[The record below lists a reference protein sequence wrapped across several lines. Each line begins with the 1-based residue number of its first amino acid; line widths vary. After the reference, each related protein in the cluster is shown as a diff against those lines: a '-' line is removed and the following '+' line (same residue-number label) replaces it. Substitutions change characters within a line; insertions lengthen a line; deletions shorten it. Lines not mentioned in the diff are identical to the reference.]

1 MQTCLQH
8 VIGFVVDMPPKRQVV
23 GLVLTRTHVP
33 HDSRCR
39 RQFVPSG
46 GRSPGR
52 VGSPPMTRLAD
63 VGGLGLAH
71 ELLERRPYR
80 FREFPPGRFFLWVAG
95 RIPVRGPHVDP
106 PAARVLR
113 RRTELVQRFPP
124 PAVTTELLLL
134 LGHPRLPCSRRKGA
148 GRPGKRNGPSGGGAS
163 RLLGVSHIVP
173 VTGLALAPSPRLTRS
188 GARLPGG
195 RRASSLAPLLMLRR
209 KVYGTRRTQKR
220 FKGSNDPVRWS
231 WCQPSNSGRS
241 CSDFPSVVRRTLK

>member
-1 MQTCLQH
+1 MQTCLQY

-71 ELLERRPYR
+71 ELLDRRPYR

-124 PAVTTELLLL
+124 PAVTTELLS
-134 LGHPRLPCSRRKGA
+134 CSAIRASLARGARGPA

-209 KVYGTRRTQKR
+209 KCMGRDGRKSGERRATTLFGGLGVSRPTRAGAAATFRR
-220 FKGSNDPVRWS
+220 SS
-231 WCQPSNSGRS
+231 AGR
-241 CSDFPSVVRRTLK
+241 